1 MVISVARIQPIT
13 GMSVPAATTQGN
25 QEVDMNKS
33 VIQKLMEQ
41 AGTDA
46 SGKWM
51 SVSNAEK
58 FAQLVIEAYNEE
70 LRESRREVKSE
81 LGYSRIGLRNI

>member
-58 FAQLVIEAYNEE
+58 FAMLVIQEYNKE
-70 LRESRREVKSE
+70 LNVSSQETTHKSNHSLTE
-81 LGYSRIGLRNI
+81 LKNI